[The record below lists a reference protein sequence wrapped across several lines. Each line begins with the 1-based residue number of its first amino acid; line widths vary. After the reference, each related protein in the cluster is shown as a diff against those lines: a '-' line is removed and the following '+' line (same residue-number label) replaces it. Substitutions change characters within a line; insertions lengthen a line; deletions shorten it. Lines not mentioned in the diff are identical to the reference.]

1 MSTWPRF
8 LLLLLCLLP
17 QTHAHAHTYTHTLSV
32 SLSQLAVHTGPL
44 VLPNLG
50 EINNASQLSRAC
62 AYVCVYASASD
73 ALCSET
79 ARARDGCGEPLVAC
93 ALFIYFFFYV
103 RERESETGTARRCGL
118 SSWFGLC
125 SHALDVLDV
134 NMCERAATRDTDVTQ
149 IVRYLNIFVILF
161 YLQITQILNEMCTCQ
176 TKS

>member
-1 MSTWPRF
+1 MHHSSAARARTCASTPR
-8 LLLLLCLLP
+8 P
-17 QTHAHAHTYTHTLSV
+17 ATHYAVRQHAHATGAG
-32 SLSQLAVHTGPL
+32 SLS
-44 VLPNLG
+44 
-50 EINNASQLSRAC
+50 SRAL
-62 AYVCVYASASD
+62 Y
-73 ALCSET
+73 
-79 ARARDGCGEPLVAC
+79 
-93 ALFIYFFFYV
+93 LFIYLFILFFYV